1 MLDISVLT
9 GKLRAAKFARHSLN
23 EGNPATQ
30 TFQLTKE
37 QRWQQR
43 SWKSQM

>member
-1 MLDISVLT
+1 MLDIAVFT
-9 GKLRAAKFARHSLN
+9 GKLRAGNDARHNLN